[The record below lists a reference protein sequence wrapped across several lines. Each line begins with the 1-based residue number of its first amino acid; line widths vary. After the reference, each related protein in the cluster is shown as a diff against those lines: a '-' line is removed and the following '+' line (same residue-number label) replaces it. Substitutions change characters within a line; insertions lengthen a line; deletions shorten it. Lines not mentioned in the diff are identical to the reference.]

1 MGGEVMNLKEVVGL
15 SVPTRG
21 LSVPTQ
27 GLFVPARGLSFC
39 LDVFG
44 LLSPYV
50 SEKMVAYVRGSWVG
64 GILLPK

>member
-1 MGGEVMNLKEVVGL
+1 MNLKEVVGL
-15 SVPTRG
+15 SVPSRG

-27 GLFVPARGLSFC
+27 GLSVPARGLSFS

-50 SEKMVAYVRGSWVG
+50 SEQMVASQA
-64 GILLPK
+64 